1 MQSTIGCSP
10 VEDGRG
16 RRVSY
21 WRVRILVTNDD
32 GVRAPG
38 IAALV
43 RALAGWVE
51 QAGDDHELIVVAP
64 LENHSGASSAVGT
77 VYERS
82 AIDYERVQIEGA
94 EHVPTYGLDA
104 SPALSVIVA
113 MFGGFGSRPDV
124 IVSGINLGA
133 NIGRSVLHSGTVG
146 AVLTGGQMGA
156 RGLAVSLRVGP
167 EPHPWETATT
177 TALAVLPALLAAPSA
192 TMLNLNLPA
201 LALAELRGVRRGS
214 ISGAGLIKG
223 ANHQRSLDPSLE
235 VGLGVNGGPF
245 DGHSA
250 DGRGEHGTVRL
261 ELGSAVPATPGAF
274 TLEAESDAGLLA
286 AGFASLTPLSG
297 VGDDPSADAGS
308 VVDTAI
314 AHARLLLTP

>member
-1 MQSTIGCSP
+1 
-10 VEDGRG
+10 
-16 RRVSY
+16 
-21 WRVRILVTNDD
+21 VRILVTNDD

-51 QAGDDHELIVVAP
+51 RAGDEHELIVVAP

-94 EHVPTYGLDA
+94 EHVPAYGLDA
-104 SPALSVIVA
+104 SPALSVIVS

-167 EPHPWETATT
+167 EPHPWETPST
-177 TALAVLPALLAAPSA
+177 TALAVLPALLAAPPA

-201 LALAELRGVRRGS
+201 VALAELRGIRRGS

-223 ANHQRSLDPSLE
+223 ADHQPALDPSPE
-235 VGLGVNGGPF
+235 AGLGVHGGPF
-245 DGHSA
+245 DGRSTG
-250 DGRGEHGTVRL
+250 GRAEHGTVRL
-261 ELGSAVPATPGAF
+261 ELGSAVPALPDSPAV
-274 TLEAESDAGLLA
+274 EPESDAALVA

-297 VGDDPSADAGS
+297 VGDDPSPGAASAVDA
-308 VVDTAI
+308 AI
-314 AHARLLLTP
+314 AQARLLLAR